1 MPRQHEPNDVERR
14 QVEAM
19 AGFGVPEADI
29 AKVLG
34 IGPKTL
40 RKHYR
45 VELDTG
51 HVRANAK
58 VAECLF
64 KQATGGNV
72 TAQIFWLKTRAR
84 WKEATVL
91 EHTGADGGG
100 LKVELVRFSDP
111 PAGK

>member
-1 MPRQHEPNDVERR
+1 MPRLHEPNEIERR

-29 AKVLG
+29 AKVLN
-34 IGPKTL
+34 IAPKTL

-45 VELDTG
+45 AELD
-51 HVRANAK
+51 NAR

-91 EHTGADGGG
+91 EHTGPDGAG